1 MKKLVIIA
9 LLLSALSISASAQR
23 WMTRTGKVRFSSSTS
38 IENIEAVNNEVA
50 GALNSIAGEVVFIVP
65 IKSFKFDKALMQ
77 EHFNENY
84 LESDKYPKAFYQ
96 GKIADMSK
104 VNFSKDG
111 TYSVLSKGQMTIHG
125 ITKYVNIPAT
135 IVIKGGTVTVHSE
148 FNIKPA
154 DYGIKIPSIVA
165 SKIAADIAVTVDS
178 ILKEMDQ

>member
-135 IVIKGGTVTVHSE
+135 IVIKGGTILVHSE

-165 SKIAADIAVTVDS
+165 SKIASDIAVTVDG